1 MKHIK
6 LTILLLLCVTLF
18 SCSTK
23 QTITIKGEPQSV
35 IYAPNMEKLA
45 VIDNSGTA
53 EVTIS
58 SDDYYAYLLSK
69 KPNTNNYIPFAL
81 DYKTK
86 SYNETYFLKYTG
98 IGLTSLSCGI
108 MLVGTIMALAG
119 EEDVSGIIIGSG
131 AAGTLLGVGLGW
143 PADLRSQQTQY
154 EYHYKYLSAQK
165 TNDDINFLPI
175 TDNGERKEL
184 STPKA
189 DSTPQEKSTIS
200 KSSVSNRKIK
210 KKAATLQGT
219 YSGTGKLYAGKVLVE
234 EYTNIKVEVNRMG
247 KNSAEIEVLENNSS
261 YFGYKSQYKITNE
274 NNGYDLT
281 LKEIPEATIKIDK
294 KGNMNYNHPRVN
306 IEGEI
311 YTLKITAKKQD

>member
-86 SYNETYFLKYTG
+86 SYNGTYFLKYTG
-98 IGLTSLSCGI
+98 ITVSCIGLLMDIVGLIMSVREAESGPAI
-108 MLVGTIMALAG
+108 ML
-119 EEDVSGIIIGSG
+119 SG
-131 AAGTLLGVGLGW
+131 LGLVGLGTGVGV
-143 PADLRSQQTQY
+143 PADFRSQQTQY
-154 EYHYKYLSAQK
+154 KHHYKYLSAQK

-184 STPKA
+184 STQKG